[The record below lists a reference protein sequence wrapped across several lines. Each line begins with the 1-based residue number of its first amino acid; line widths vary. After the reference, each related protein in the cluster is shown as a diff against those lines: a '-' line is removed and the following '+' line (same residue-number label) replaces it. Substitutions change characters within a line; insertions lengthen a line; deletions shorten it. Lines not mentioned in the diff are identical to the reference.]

1 MSNKFKVS
9 YKYFLRF
16 EKSHLKINVQEFFR
30 TQQET
35 KKVYELISVENNK
48 RLPKF

>member
-1 MSNKFKVS
+1 MSNKFKAS

-16 EKSHLKINVQEFFR
+16 EKNHLNINAQEFFR

-35 KKVYELISVENNK
+35 KKVYQLIFGENNIK
-48 RLPKF
+48 VT

>member
-16 EKSHLKINVQEFFR
+16 EKNNLKINVQEFFR

-35 KKVYELISVENNK
+35 KKVYRLIFGENNK
-48 RLPKF
+48 MVT